1 MKQKLKIDEFE
12 TMTNSPI
19 FNPKIQK
26 FFFLFLFIPIEIR
39 FKWSVGMDGTQI
51 SWLPWFLF
59 SQKEHLHKHMQYSVC
74 RTNIYQSLKSAC
86 CLDISEVT
94 TTPTLFG
101 PLLTQSFS
109 SSHVEQFHASSQKF
123 SAVHD
128 PCLLVICHNEI
139 KYFLKSH
146 SCFHCD
152 IIKGLTK

>member
-1 MKQKLKIDEFE
+1 MMGWHELHG
-12 TMTNSPI
+12 
-19 FNPKIQK
+19 
-26 FFFLFLFIPIEIR
+26 FL
-39 FKWSVGMDGTQI
+39 
-51 SWLPWFLF
+51 
-59 SQKEHLHKHMQYSVC
+59 QKENLHKHMQYSVC

-94 TTPTLFG
+94 TTPALFG

-146 SCFHCD
+146 SC
-152 IIKGLTK
+152 LLL

>member
-1 MKQKLKIDEFE
+1 MGWHGWN
-12 TMTNSPI
+12 MVYN
-19 FNPKIQK
+19 
-26 FFFLFLFIPIEIR
+26 
-39 FKWSVGMDGTQI
+39 
-51 SWLPWFLF
+51 
-59 SQKEHLHKHMQYSVC
+59 QKENPYKHMQYSVC

-128 PCLLVICHNEI
+128 PT
-139 KYFLKSH
+139 FLSYVKMGWSI
-146 SCFHCD
+146 F
-152 IIKGLTK
+152 

>member
-1 MKQKLKIDEFE
+1 
-12 TMTNSPI
+12 
-19 FNPKIQK
+19 
-26 FFFLFLFIPIEIR
+26 
-39 FKWSVGMDGTQI
+39 
-51 SWLPWFLF
+51 
-59 SQKEHLHKHMQYSVC
+59 MQYSVC

-128 PCLLVICHNEI
+128 PT
-139 KYFLKSH
+139 FLSYVKMGWSI
-146 SCFHCD
+146 F
-152 IIKGLTK
+152 

>member
-1 MKQKLKIDEFE
+1 MRCPYYKKTQKNDNF
-12 TMTNSPI
+12 TNSPI
-19 FNPKIQK
+19 SIQK
-26 FFFLFLFIPIEIR
+26 LNFSFLFIPIEIR
-39 FKWSVGMDGTQI
+39 FKWWVGMDETQI
-51 SWLPWFLF
+51 LWLQWFLF
-59 SQKEHLHKHMQYSVC
+59 SQKEHLHKYMQYSIC

-128 PCLLVICHNEI
+128 LT
-139 KYFLKSH
+139 FLSYVKMWWNISW
-146 SCFHCD
+146 SCINDFKIHA
-152 IIKGLTK
+152 LS

>member
-1 MKQKLKIDEFE
+1 M
-12 TMTNSPI
+12 MGWHGWNMVY
-19 FNPKIQK
+19 N
-26 FFFLFLFIPIEIR
+26 
-39 FKWSVGMDGTQI
+39 
-51 SWLPWFLF
+51 
-59 SQKEHLHKHMQYSVC
+59 QKENPYKHMQYIVLC

-128 PCLLVICHNEI
+128 PCLLVICQNVME
-139 KYFLKSH
+139 YFLKLH
-146 SCFHCD
+146 
-152 IIKGLTK
+152 